1 MLRTPI
7 IYGRKK
13 VKMKIVLEK
22 DNNLTVSI
30 NEDLQGSEIAYA
42 LKNLMYQ
49 LLQRFPDSNMEFA
62 ESIMEAFASS
72 GQKNVLYLDKK
83 GNEDVFSCFANGSN
97 IPPAIATL
105 ESLPYLDE
113 QVLKEVV
120 NLLENGKTQGEKQPH
135 EETHHH

>member
-13 VKMKIVLEK
+13 VKMRIALEK

-30 NEDLQGSEIAYA
+30 GEELQGVEIAYA
-42 LKNLMYQ
+42 LNTLMYQ

-62 ESIMEAFASS
+62 ESIMAAFASG
-72 GQKNVLYLDKK
+72 GQKNVLYLDQK
-83 GNEDVFSCFANGSN
+83 GDEDVFSCFANGSN

-105 ESLPYLDE
+105 ESLPYLDV

-120 NLLENGKTQGEKQPH
+120 NLLEDGKTQGEKQPH
-135 EETHHH
+135 EETHNH